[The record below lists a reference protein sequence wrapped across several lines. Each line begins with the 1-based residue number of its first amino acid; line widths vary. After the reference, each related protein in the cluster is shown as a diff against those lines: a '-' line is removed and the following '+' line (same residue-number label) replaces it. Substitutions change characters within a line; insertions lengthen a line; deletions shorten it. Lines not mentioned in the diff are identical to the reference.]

1 MADKLRIGLLGCGPI
16 AQFAHLP
23 ALTKARGVELVALC
37 DAAGDLLRKIGAR
50 VGVETLYTDCEEF
63 LKDSAIEAVLIAVS
77 DPFHHPL
84 VLRVLDAGKHV
95 LVEKPLAETS
105 AQCEEIARRVER
117 TGLKLQV
124 GAMKRHDPGLAFA
137 DKFIRE
143 RMGDLVSISG
153 YYWDSSF
160 RPALQETLL
169 PPVETSEGAKRPAN
183 DPKADTQ
190 KYSLI
195 THGAH
200 LFDNLR
206 FLGGPLVAVR
216 ASYVLKGVQ
225 HCWQGLVE
233 YENGA
238 HGHFDLT
245 VKIHA
250 DWAEGYVVQ
259 GEGGS
264 VEIKT
269 FVPFYYRPSHVRAF
283 DKRDEQWHTP
293 LGPHSNPY
301 KNQLESFARSI
312 RNDAPTV
319 PDVYDGLAAV
329 RALEAVEEAAR
340 TGERV
345 QIATRAGVVL
355 RRGTS

>member
-1 MADKLRIGLLGCGPI
+1 MTNDLRIGLLGCGPI

-37 DAAGDLLRKIGAR
+37 DAAGDLLQKMGAR
-50 VGVETLYTDCEEF
+50 VGVDTLYTDSEKLF
-63 LKDSAIEAVLIAVS
+63 GDSSIESVLIAVS
-77 DPFHHPL
+77 DPFHHAL
-84 VLRVLDAGKHV
+84 VLQALEAGKHV

-105 AQCEEIARRVER
+105 TQCEEIAAKVES

-124 GAMKRHDPGLAFA
+124 GSMKRHDPGIAFA
-137 DKFIRE
+137 KEFIRE

-160 RPALQETLL
+160 RPELQETLL
-169 PPVETSEGAKRPAN
+169 PPVISADGIKRPEA
-183 DPKADTQ
+183 DPKADVQ
-190 KYSLI
+190 SYSLV

-206 FLGGPLVAVR
+206 FLGGPIAAVR
-216 ASYVLKGVQ
+216 ANYVLKGVQ

-259 GEGGS
+259 GKGGS
-264 VEIKT
+264 VEIET
-269 FVPFYYRPSHVRAF
+269 FIPFYYRPSQVRAF
-283 DKRDEQWHTP
+283 DKRNEQWHTP

-301 KNQLESFARSI
+301 KNQLEAFARSI
-312 RNDAPTV
+312 RNNVPTV
-319 PDVYDGLAAV
+319 PDVYEGWAAV
-329 RALEAVEEAAR
+329 RMLEAVEEAAR

-345 QIATRAGVVL
+345 RLEPQ
-355 RRGTS
+355 